1 MEHKLW
7 QAVTIIAVLLVG
19 GWLLAAPGTF
29 VARAQG
35 ADETSAA
42 SANRTISVSG
52 TGQASATPD
61 TAVVTLGVEMQA
73 ADAGT
78 AVSENNTQMEAVLQ
92 ALEDGG
98 VAQKDIQSQV
108 IRLTPQYQQPS
119 SSTGST
125 QGPAELVGFIA
136 TDIVQVTVRQIDSL
150 ADLIDSAVQAGANQ
164 IQGIS
169 LEISDPGNLFG
180 QARQAAWEDAMH
192 KAQQLAGLSS
202 SGLGMVLTINETS
215 RTPSPVIESVLGAG
229 GVAAVPVQPGTEMV
243 EVDLQVT
250 WLLTAV
256 TAMPSPTPTPATSAT
271 ATPTAAP
278 TATPTASGGGG

>member
-278 TATPTASGGGG
+278 TATPTTSNGGG

>member
-1 MEHKLW
+1 MKHKLW
-7 QAVTIIAVLLVG
+7 QAVTIVAVLLVG

-29 VARAQG
+29 VARAQD
-35 ADETSAA
+35 ADDTSAA

-61 TAVVTLGVEMQA
+61 IAVVTLGVETQA

-98 VAQKDIQSQV
+98 VAQMDIQSQV

-278 TATPTASGGGG
+278 TATPTTSNGGG